1 MAKEKKE
8 KILEQTISTF
18 RGVGIVTGVDRDN
31 FYNTGIVE
39 KGKNEG
45 KEYRSLRFG
54 VRTSPNQTIYV
65 QMFGMEPDNVYVYDN
80 KEKKGEQV
88 PYEEFLEKEA
98 SWAEEGKIT
107 FDSSVNLDSTDK
119 KAPKSHMPKFDNIDL
134 IYDKLENGMSVY
146 VSGRISRNS
155 YENQNGDIVT
165 RTNNDLQQILL
176 ADDVDF
182 DSKKFREYAVFTEE
196 FVVTDTEYDKEEE
209 KLIISGLSIDYSE
222 NTYPVSFDVSH
233 AEELNGK
240 PETYEGMSDSEIE
253 KNKKYVEEQVEM
265 KKKMINAF
273 KKLKYGTLLKVDGKI
288 LNKVTVTEQVD
299 EEEDDLLSAMRGNS
313 KKAIRDY
320 SQTLSI
326 SGTDSYTPSKYTEED
341 FFKAKQKNQLVS
353 SSVEVEEKDELGDLR
368 GSKEKDPFEGSSID
382 ISEYDLPF

>member
-18 RGVGIVTGVDRDN
+18 RAVGIVTGVDRDN

-39 KGKNEG
+39 NGKNQG

-155 YENQNGDIVT
+155 YENQSGDIVT

-182 DSKKFREYAVFTEE
+182 DSKKFREYAVFTE
-196 FVVTDTEYDKEEE
+196 FT
-209 KLIISGLSIDYSE
+209 KLTFSL
-222 NTYPVSFDVSH
+222 
-233 AEELNGK
+233 
-240 PETYEGMSDSEIE
+240 
-253 KNKKYVEEQVEM
+253 
-265 KKKMINAF
+265 
-273 KKLKYGTLLKVDGKI
+273 
-288 LNKVTVTEQVD
+288 
-299 EEEDDLLSAMRGNS
+299 
-313 KKAIRDY
+313 
-320 SQTLSI
+320 
-326 SGTDSYTPSKYTEED
+326 
-341 FFKAKQKNQLVS
+341 
-353 SSVEVEEKDELGDLR
+353 
-368 GSKEKDPFEGSSID
+368 
-382 ISEYDLPF
+382 